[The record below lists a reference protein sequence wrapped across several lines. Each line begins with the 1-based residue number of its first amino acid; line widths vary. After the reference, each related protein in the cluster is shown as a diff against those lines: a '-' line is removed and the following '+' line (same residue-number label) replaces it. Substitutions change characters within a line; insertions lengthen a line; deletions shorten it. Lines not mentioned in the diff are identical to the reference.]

1 LQRKTII
8 KKFGSLKPAAKTT
21 ISSILTMSDQQ
32 QQADPQLV
40 AQWVQ
45 GWSLAR
51 EVAPPIWENG
61 VYRVEVGWPD
71 VIRRF
76 VFPSLTPAVA
86 QLAETISDPYI
97 ILKIFAAP
105 EEVRK
110 CLPSNWMVHPPAFM
124 MTCLQPMKTINTQ
137 LDKEYTLDIADNIP
151 VPIARVLTTQGE
163 VAAIGRIAF
172 TEDAGIYDRI
182 ETHPLHRR
190 RGLGSIIMKALESVG
205 TARGITKG
213 LLVATAPGRALY
225 ETLGWKVHSLYTTAE
240 IPAQQQTI

>member
-1 LQRKTII
+1 
-8 KKFGSLKPAAKTT
+8 
-21 ISSILTMSDQQ
+21 MSDQQ
-32 QQADPQLV
+32 HQADPQLV

-51 EVAPPIWENG
+51 EVALPVWENG

-76 VFPSLTPAVA
+76 VFPSLTPAVG

-110 CLPSNWMVHPPAFM
+110 CLPSNWMVHPAAFM
-124 MTCLQPMKTINTQ
+124 MTCLQPMKTVNMQ
-137 LDKEYTLDIADNIP
+137 LDKEYTLDISDNMA
-151 VPIARVLTTQGE
+151 VPIARVLTSQGE

-190 RGLGSIIMKALESVG
+190 RGLGTVVMKALESVG
-205 TARGITKG
+205 AARGITKG

-225 ETLGWKVHSLYTTAE
+225 ETLGWEVHSLYTTAE
-240 IPAQQQTI
+240 IPAQQ